1 MPSATQTELALAH
14 CQHCGAEV
22 PPDADHC
29 LACGRI
35 LRGRSTKITVAV
47 TLFFIFAGVALTQY
61 VVNLHRMT
69 EQELAQRWFV
79 RGNQAMQ
86 ANAPKFAADAYR
98 TALNYDRE
106 NKDYRLRL
114 AQALVADGR
123 LAEAH
128 AHLLSLWEEEPAN
141 GDVNLTLARL
151 EAKRG
156 HDPLAIRYY
165 NNAINGVWQDNPRK
179 HRTQARFE
187 LAQYLMQRKKL
198 AQAQAELLALLAD
211 APSDPGDQLQLG
223 NTLLAVNDPAHA
235 LQAYSAL
242 LAKDEHNAQ
251 AWLGAAQA
259 NLALGNYAEAEH
271 AATRAVDEDPKR
283 PEAREQLELTHEV
296 LRINP
301 ALRGLPLAERVSR
314 VANAFEAA
322 MKRLTTCATEKNID
336 IGAPSIAVGNGSS
349 GASNS
354 AGIENTTAPNALQL
368 LYANGLEKQA
378 DTTEKA
384 LRKDPDALEPAMQY
398 VFEVERAV
406 APICQDMSLTD
417 RALLI
422 LAQHESETVK

>member
-1 MPSATQTELALAH
+1 MPSATQAEPALAQ
-14 CQHCGAEV
+14 CQNCGAEV
-22 PPDADHC
+22 PPDVDHC
-29 LACGRI
+29 LSCGRI

-47 TLFFIFAGVALTQY
+47 TLFFIFAGIALTQY

-106 NKDYRLRL
+106 NAEYRLRL

-141 GDVNLTLARL
+141 GEVNLTLARL

-156 HDPLAIRYY
+156 HDSMAVRYY
-165 NNAINGVWQDNPRK
+165 NDAINGVWQDTPRT

-187 LAQYLMQRKKL
+187 LAQYLMARKKNP
-198 AQAQAELLALLAD
+198 QAQAELLALLAD
-211 APSDPGDQLQLG
+211 APSDPGDQLRLG
-223 NTLLAVNDPAHA
+223 NMLLAVNDPAHA
-235 LQAYSAL
+235 LQAYTTL
-242 LAKDEHNAQ
+242 LAKDERNAQ
-251 AWLGAAQA
+251 AWMGAAQA

-271 AATRAVDEDPKR
+271 AAARAVEEAPKL
-283 PEAREQLELTHEV
+283 PEAREQLELAREV
-296 LRINP
+296 LSGNP
-301 ALRGLPLAERVSR
+301 ALRGLPLAERTSR
-314 VANAFEAA
+314 VAKAFAA
-322 MKRLTTCATEKNID
+322 ALKRLSTCAAEKNID
-336 IGAPSIAVGNGSS
+336 IGAPGVSVGNGSP
-349 GASNS
+349 GANNNAS
-354 AGIENTTAPNALQL
+354 IENTTAPNALQL
-368 LYANGLEKQA
+368 LYASGQQKQA
-378 DTTEKA
+378 DMTDKA
-384 LRKDPDALEPAMQY
+384 LRKNPDALEPAMQY

-406 APICQDMSLTD
+406 APICPDMSLTD